1 MFFVPLQ
8 IVANYKFF
16 PDCTGVSK
24 DGVELIQI
32 DTMAGP
38 THVLCSNGRT
48 VIQNRFDGS
57 EGFNKSWMEYK
68 NGFGYPEK
76 GANIYFMP
84 MVIYD

>member
-1 MFFVPLQ
+1 MPLLIIFNLQ
-8 IVANYKFF
+8 IF
-16 PDCTGVSK
+16 PDCTGISK

-32 DTMAGP
+32 NAMAGP

-57 EGFNKSWMEYK
+57 ESFNKSWMEYK

-76 GANIYFMP
+76 GANIYYH
-84 MVIYD
+84 VRGYQ